1 MDFFS
6 CWDFFQIVLY
16 YDDLE
21 VLQTFAE
28 EYVQTAVDE
37 QSRKRGRIK
46 NKIMLSK

>member
-6 CWDFFQIVLY
+6 CWDFFWIVLY

-28 EYVQTAVDE
+28 EYVQTPVE
-37 QSRKRGRIK
+37 QSRKIERIK
-46 NKIMLSK
+46 NKIMLSM